1 MTKVSF
7 RKPLLLALATC
18 TGILAPLEAR
28 AAVPPP
34 APLHRQ
40 IDQWV
45 AKAAKGPLAPR
56 ASDEEFLRRVYLDLT
71 GSIPT
76 AAEARA
82 FLAECASE
90 RGAGSLRPGI
100 GGKGSGNRLQ
110 GSGAGGQGPGSGAKG
125 AMTPRP
131 NPHSYQS
138 RARLIDRLLAS
149 PHYARRMEEALTV
162 ALLERRTGNAV
173 PAVEWSRYLRESF
186 AANKPWDQLVREL
199 VAADTSDPR
208 VRPALRFFVDGR
220 QGDPHRMTQD
230 VARLFLGMNLGC
242 AQCHDH
248 PTVNDYK
255 QAHYFGL
262 YAYLGQSKLHKV
274 AKTNETLLAEGAPT
288 GKVEFASVFT
298 PDAKLATG
306 PRLLGGMELAVPTFE
321 KGQEFAEP
329 PRDGLPGVPKF
340 RARQILAKDLTASAN
355 RAFVRTSV
363 NRFWFLMLGRGLV
376 HPLDMDHSGN
386 PPSHPELLDLLTR
399 EFATSGLDVKRLLRE
414 IALSETYQRSSRAPR
429 GVAVATVPPQ
439 SYRLG
444 LLKPLSAEQMAW
456 SVMQATG
463 TLPEVVKAAVPEKS
477 RFIYKDYSNGLL
489 SEPPANLPDTMEL
502 FAAVFGNP
510 PGEPEVE
517 FQPSMSHSL
526 FLMNEKLVL
535 RWLEPRGGNLVDRLQ
550 KLADPAALAE
560 ELYLSVLTRRPTA
573 EESAEVAT
581 YLEKH
586 AVRRA
591 QALGE
596 LAWAL
601 LASAEFRLNH

>member
-1 MTKVSF
+1 M
-7 RKPLLLALATC
+7 
-18 TGILAPLEAR
+18 
-28 AAVPPP
+28 
-34 APLHRQ
+34 
-40 IDQWV
+40 
-45 AKAAKGPLAPR
+45 

-76 AAEARA
+76 PAEARA
-82 FLAECASE
+82 FLAECAGE
-90 RGAGSLRPGI
+90 RGAGGRGPAA
-100 GGKGSGNRLQ
+100 GGRGSAAMGQ
-110 GSGAGGQGPGSGAKG
+110 GLGAGGQGSGKSTKG
-125 AMTPRP
+125 AGTKRQEGGAARHTALPRP
-131 NPHSYQS
+131 NRNPYPYPS
-138 RARLIDRLLAS
+138 RERLISRLLAS
-149 PHYARRMEEALTV
+149 PDYARRLEQAMSV
-162 ALLERRTGNAV
+162 ALMERRTGDVV
-173 PAVEWSRYLRESF
+173 PTAEWNRYLRDSF
-186 AANKPWDQLVREL
+186 AANKPWDQLVREI
-199 VAADTSDPR
+199 VAADTTDPR
-208 VRPALRFFVDGR
+208 VRPALRFFADGR

-248 PTVNDYK
+248 PTVTDYK

-274 AKTNETLLAEGAPT
+274 AKTNETLLVEAAPT

-298 PDAKLATG
+298 PDTKHATG
-306 PRLLGGMELAVPTFE
+306 PRLLGGMELTVPTFP
-321 KGQEFAEP
+321 KGQEFEQP
-329 PRDGLPGVPKF
+329 PHDGLPGVPKF
-340 RARQILAKDLTASAN
+340 RARQILASDLTATAS

-363 NRFWFLMLGRGLV
+363 NRFWFLMMGRGLV

-399 EFATSGLDVKRLLRE
+399 EFATSGFDVKRLLRE
-414 IALSETYQRSSRAPR
+414 IAVSETYQRSSRAPA
-429 GVAVATVPPQ
+429 GIDVAKVPPQ

-444 LLKPLSAEQMAW
+444 LLKPLSAEQLAW

-463 TLPEVVKAAVPEKS
+463 TLPEVMKAGVPEKS
-477 RFIYKDYSNGLL
+477 RFTYKDYSNDLRA
-489 SEPPANLPDTMEL
+489 EPPANLPDTLEL

-517 FQPSMSHSL
+517 FQPSMAHSL

-535 RWLEPRGGNLVDRLQ
+535 RWLEPRNGNLADRLQ

-573 EESAEVAT
+573 EESAEVRA

-586 AVRRA
+586 AQRRS
-591 QALGE
+591 QAIGE